1 MYKKDSDLYSRP
13 MVKFTV
19 SEARAKLAQVVALS
33 RRRPVVLERHGEEV
47 AVLISPERYE
57 RMLEALEEL
66 EDQEAFDAALAEAG
80 ASVSWDEARADLGW
94 S

>member
-1 MYKKDSDLYSRP
+1 

-47 AVLISPERYE
+47 AVIISPERYE